1 MKKLKAELD
10 LSYKQKI
17 QIMMPRNCQLVRM
30 RLLSKK
36 NAKLMGSIASK
47 VIHNQ
52 NSQLLK
58 NE

>member
-30 RLLSKK
+30 KLLSKK
-36 NAKLMGSIASK
+36 SAKLMGRLAK
-47 VIHNQ
+47 QVI
-52 NSQLLK
+52 
-58 NE
+58 